1 MSAPTPEPTGLSESE
16 RRVLD
21 DLAAGENAGDPG
33 FVLRMNHPERHDGSL
48 AGGGFPG
55 EAGSDERL
63 PDDARADQVS
73 AAVARGRR
81 RDRLVQVSVLGAIVA
96 LLLPLAWT
104 IALVLTAA
112 LVVVPTIL
120 VVRALRDGGL
130 EPPSPR
136 PDTPAPPD
144 RS

>member
-33 FVLRMNHPERHDGSL
+33 FVLRMNHPGHGLPD
-48 AGGGFPG
+48 
-55 EAGSDERL
+55 EAR
-63 PDDARADQVS
+63 PDDADTV
-73 AAVARGRR
+73 AAAAARNRR
-81 RDRLVQVSVLGAIVA
+81 RDRVVQASVLGAIVA
-96 LLLPLAWT
+96 LVLPLAWT
-104 IALVLTAA
+104 IALVLTAT

-130 EPPSPR
+130 EPPFTR
-136 PDTPAPPD
+136 GD
-144 RS
+144 RGGPSSGS

>member
-21 DLAAGENAGDPG
+21 DLAARENAGDPG
-33 FVLRMNHPERHDGSL
+33 FVLRMNHPERHDGDL
-48 AGGGFPG
+48 PD
-55 EAGSDERL
+55 EAR
-63 PDDARADQVS
+63 PDDADAVTS
-73 AAVARGRR
+73 AAARNRR
-81 RDRLVQVSVLGAIVA
+81 RDRVVQASVLGAIVA
-96 LLLPLAWT
+96 LVLPLAWT

-136 PDTPAPPD
+136 PDAPAPPD
-144 RS
+144 RP